1 MIELKKVVCVL
12 LTLVMFFVVAGCVQP
27 DDTGE
32 DEQGIIVE
40 GQNEL
45 ASQREFTASQVNSA
59 VELIE
64 EEGEQA
70 FPQFREKNSQWFHDD
85 FYIFVWRTDGIRVV
99 YPPDTS
105 GEGQDVSNLEDFN
118 GKPIGQ
124 MFIDMAQSEEGE
136 GWIDYYWPKPGE
148 TEPSNKYTFNKAAS
162 FDNQTYIVGSG
173 FYIDDYVYTKNLED
187 VEHFTRFGNILL
199 GEFFHPARVDRNL
212 NVDYSIAHVIVKPSH
227 SIAPH
232 MMKNPEV
239 YYVLEGKGVLYIEDV
254 PFELSKGKLV
264 HIPANSKQYTE
275 NTGDTDLEFFAINQP
290 AWAEENE
297 QILE

>member
-1 MIELKKVVCVL
+1 MIELKKVICVL
-12 LTLVMFFVVAGCVQP
+12 LILVMSFIVAGCVQP

-32 DEQGIIVE
+32 DEQGIVE
-40 GQNEL
+40 EQNEL
-45 ASQREFTASQVNSA
+45 ASQREFTASQVNLA

-85 FYIFVWRTDGIRVV
+85 FYIFVWRNDGIRVV
-99 YPPDTS
+99 YPPDVS

-124 MFIDMAQSEEGE
+124 IFIDMAQSEEGE
-136 GWIDYYWPKPGE
+136 GWIDYYWPKPDE
-148 TEPSNKYTFNKAAS
+148 TEPSMKHTFIKTAS

-173 FYIDDYVYTKNLED
+173 FYVDDYIYTETLED
-187 VEHFTRFGNILL
+187 VNYTRYGNISVGYLI
-199 GEFFHPARVDRNL
+199 HPTTVDGDL
-212 NVDYSIAHVIVKPSH
+212 DIDYSFTHVIIDAGK
-227 SIAPH
+227 SIEPH
-232 MMKNPEV
+232 IMKNPEV
-239 YYVLEGKGVLYIEDV
+239 YYVLEGEGVLYIEDV

-275 NTGDTDLEFFAINQP
+275 STGDVDLVIFVIDQP
-290 AWAEENE
+290 AWAKENE